1 MARLAQL
8 EPSSDPRGGA
18 GVGAKTK
25 LALVE
30 ALLAEQEARPCA
42 LFVLRWLVRHAG
54 IERGFCAV
62 VEPEMGRL
70 MGLTGISVPLAAL
83 DAFSLD
89 LDDRSHPLMVAL
101 AGTEPVAFHSS
112 GQGLLRPFET
122 PLGADSFHAV
132 PLSRSAEPADF
143 GLGLLLL
150 TSHGDGPLGEDVRW
164 AAEMLG
170 VRLASLSYRR
180 AQIDDSENS
189 RR

>member
-8 EPSSDPRGGA
+8 EPSPDPRGGA
-18 GVGAKTK
+18 GVGGVGARAK

-89 LDDRSHPLMVAL
+89 LDDRSHPLMVVL
-101 AGTEPVAFHSS
+101 AGTEPVAFHNS

-122 PLGADSFHAV
+122 
-132 PLSRSAEPADF
+132 
-143 GLGLLLL
+143 
-150 TSHGDGPLGEDVRW
+150 
-164 AAEMLG
+164 
-170 VRLASLSYRR
+170 
-180 AQIDDSENS
+180 
-189 RR
+189 